1 MMYQDLHALL
11 QSDKHAHAYFMQQ
24 PEYVQGDVL
33 QRAGEIRSLRALEEA
48 VRAARKTLQR

>member
-1 MMYQDLHALL
+1 MYQDLHALL

-33 QRAGEIRSLRALEEA
+33 QRAGEIQSLRALEEA
-48 VRAARKTLQR
+48 VRAARNTLHK